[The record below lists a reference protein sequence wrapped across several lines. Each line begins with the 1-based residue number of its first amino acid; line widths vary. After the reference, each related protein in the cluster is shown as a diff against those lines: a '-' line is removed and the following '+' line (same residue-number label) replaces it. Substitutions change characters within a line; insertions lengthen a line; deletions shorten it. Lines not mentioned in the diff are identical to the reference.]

1 VTCPFLPRTVVS
13 DRRLAL
19 KDQERVF
26 GRFSSQHKPSHRSH
40 ELLRPV
46 FQLCT
51 CPAIRNRW
59 EHDPGD
65 GESSTSRSGSLLRL
79 DSTSHTPAMPS
90 SPLLMVT
97 SEAGAPAEVL
107 DAAEVGV
114 EVAERLMIHENAST
128 CWAAIVSTRCECD
141 LLLQTQ
147 LVQIKGP
154 MASLP
159 TLPLCLPHLHDTRAE
174 VPGYQVIRPRRSCDH
189 RLRPHAAKPQP
200 VATRKHGE
208 CESPPLHTSPWS
220 CVSSC
225 HCIFASCPCPTPAGE
240 TTREIWLRVSDW

>member
-1 VTCPFLPRTVVS
+1 MPSSPSRQERSRLGSPFVSPSPKRPVLLNVDYLQTTKLQPQSGVSTTCPFLPRTVVS

-97 SEAGAPAEVL
+97 SEGGAPAEV
-107 DAAEVGV
+107 A
-114 EVAERLMIHENAST
+114 EVAEVAEPSMIHENAS
-128 CWAAIVSTRCECD
+128 
-141 LLLQTQ
+141 
-147 LVQIKGP
+147 
-154 MASLP
+154 
-159 TLPLCLPHLHDTRAE
+159 
-174 VPGYQVIRPRRSCDH
+174 PG
-189 RLRPHAAKPQP
+189 
-200 VATRKHGE
+200 
-208 CESPPLHTSPWS
+208 
-220 CVSSC
+220 
-225 HCIFASCPCPTPAGE
+225 
-240 TTREIWLRVSDW
+240 